1 MQHPLIVGNW
11 KMNGTLGESSL
22 LARKVRRGLKGLTR
36 AEVVLAP
43 PFTALIKVR
52 EAIRGSRIQLAGQ
65 NLHWES
71 RGAFTGEVSADML
84 KDVGCR
90 LVIVGHSERRH
101 LFHESDETIAKKVVA
116 SLNAGLKPI
125 LCVGETLAERQSGRT
140 NEVIERQLGVALKG
154 FEKSVI
160 RKIEFAYE
168 PVWAIGTGH
177 NATPDQAS
185 EVHAWIRDLLEKQF
199 GTEEALACRIL
210 YGGSVKAENAGELM
224 KAVGV
229 NGLLVGGASLKAE
242 EFLQIIRRSLS

>member
-1 MQHPLIVGNW
+1 MQPPLIVGNW
-11 KMNGTLGESSL
+11 KMNGTLGEASL
-22 LARKVRRGLKGLTR
+22 LARKIRRGLRGLSR

-43 PFTALIKVR
+43 PFTALTKVR

-65 NLHWES
+65 DLHWES

-84 KDVGCR
+84 RDVGCR

-101 LFHESDETIAKKVVA
+101 LFHESDEAVAKKVGA
-116 SLNAGLKPI
+116 ALGAGLRPI
-125 LCVGETLAERQSGRT
+125 LCVGETLAERQSGKT
-140 NEVIERQLGVALKG
+140 NEIVERQLGIALKG
-154 FEKSVI
+154 LEKSVI

-177 NATPDQAS
+177 NATPDQVS
-185 EVHAWIRDLLEKQF
+185 QVHAWIRELLGKQF
-199 GTEEALACRIL
+199 GRGEARGCRIL

-224 KAVGV
+224 KADGV

-242 EFLQIIRRSLS
+242 EFLQIIRRSIR